1 MNTLFVDYFKLCMD
15 LNKPLFNGFKKLI
28 IFLKQNILQT
38 LSSNGNMYY
47 MILILYIGD
56 FLKTKDDID

>member
-1 MNTLFVDYFKLCMD
+1 MD